1 MTIVVMGVSG
11 SGKSTLGSEIA
22 RQIGWKFF
30 DGDDFH
36 PAANIEKMSAGIPL
50 NDTDREPWLLELA
63 ELMKREPN
71 IVLACSALKESYR
84 GILKQGGE
92 VEFVFLNP
100 SSETLQRRL
109 EERPGHFMK
118 AGLLDSQL
126 STLEPPR
133 DALLMDGLQ
142 ASSEMAADIIKQLGI
157 VDART

>member
-84 GILKQGGE
+84 GILKQAGE

-109 EERPGHFMK
+109 EESPGHFMK
-118 AGLLDSQL
+118 ADLLDSQL

-142 ASSEMAADIIKQLGI
+142 APSEMAADIIKQLGI